1 MGVIWNYVIMLYKEK
16 WFSFFFAFD
25 IRPFIICIPLFFF
38 STYLEVIKVFYFQN
52 NNGLIVSSD
61 YKDIAYLVWKNLSV
75 QKVKSNT
82 MVSNLS
88 FKSNHC

>member
-1 MGVIWNYVIMLYKEK
+1 MYTEMRYYDCSITDI
-16 WFSFFFAFD
+16 SHFFFAFD

-61 YKDIAYLVWKNLSV
+61 YKDIAYLV
-75 QKVKSNT
+75 
-82 MVSNLS
+82 
-88 FKSNHC
+88 

>member
-1 MGVIWNYVIMLYKEK
+1 MLLKWELYEIMLQCYIQRND
-16 WFSFFFAFD
+16 SHFFFAFD

-61 YKDIAYLVWKNLSV
+61 YKDIAYLV
-75 QKVKSNT
+75 
-82 MVSNLS
+82 
-88 FKSNHC
+88 